1 MFSVQLDAFCGPVD
15 LLLYLVRKRELDVF
29 DIPIAE
35 VTEQFLL
42 FIDALEALNLE
53 TIGEFIITASALVEI
68 KSFQALPTEDEKTS
82 EEIEDPRR
90 DLVSQL
96 LAYKKFC
103 ENAGLLEER
112 GRCWQRRYPR
122 LSNDLPTRERNLAE
136 EPIQDVELWDLV
148 GAFGRILREKTPV
161 FHHAM
166 KGDETPTSVHIQ
178 RVYARLK
185 RERSV
190 LFTSL
195 FSDAD
200 RKTTLV
206 GIFLAILELARHG
219 YAYVSQEVDFGDITV
234 SFRENSKPFDLIEL
248 KEFDS
253 PFASAKQVA

>member
-1 MFSVQLDAFCGPVD
+1 MFSVKLDAFCGPVD

-35 VTEQFLL
+35 VADQFLL
-42 FIDALEALNLE
+42 FIDALEALNLD
-53 TIGEFIITASALVEI
+53 TVGEFVTTASALVEI
-68 KSFQALPTEDEKTS
+68 KSFQALPTEDEKAA

-90 DLVSQL
+90 DLVTQL

-112 GRCWQRRYPR
+112 GRRWQRRYPR
-122 LSNDLPTRERNLAE
+122 LSNDLPSRARNLAE

-161 FHHAM
+161 FHHSM
-166 KGDETPTSVHIQ
+166 KGDDTPTSIHVQ
-178 RVYARLK
+178 RVYTRLQ

-190 LFTSL
+190 LFSEL
-195 FSDAD
+195 FTEAD

-206 GIFLAILELARHG
+206 GIFLAILELTRHG
-219 YAYVSQEVDFGDITV
+219 YAYVSQDVAFGDITV
-234 SFRENSKPFDLIEL
+234 SFRETSKPFDLLYL
-248 KEFDS
+248 KEFDY
-253 PFASAKQVA
+253 AQAG